1 MDFTR
6 LHGILVYHD
15 FHGTYRFRFL
25 CFFLI
30 VRSVLLLRFYLSAL
44 YGKLQFLLR
53 SVSHRPLYLL
63 RHLIGL
69 LEADTPIQ
77 KEPELHLHG
86 MDACLGN
93 DETALWH
100 DL

>member
-1 MDFTR
+1 M
-6 LHGILVYHD
+6 
-15 FHGTYRFRFL
+15 
-25 CFFLI
+25 
-30 VRSVLLLRFYLSAL
+30 RFYLSAL

-53 SVSHRPLYLL
+53 SISHRPLYLL
-63 RHLIGL
+63 RYLVWFF
-69 LEADTPIQ
+69 EADAPIQ

-100 DL
+100 DLQFIRGYERPRDHLHGLRWFVLALRDRS